1 MQGREQRFHSV
12 IMCIL
17 HAACDWTILTIQ
29 TDAQAGQWG
38 ILLGYATWQREFSLE
53 VLGNSEQ
60 TIETISRT
68 EKNKKNKI
76 MKVGIMNTV
85 CFGK

>member
-1 MQGREQRFHSV
+1 MGYP
-12 IMCIL
+12 
-17 HAACDWTILTIQ
+17 
-29 TDAQAGQWG
+29 
-38 ILLGYATWQREFSLE
+38 LGYATWQREFSLE

-68 EKNKKNKI
+68 EKNKK

-85 CFGK
+85 CFGKLNPFMFTGSGSA